1 MTEDHTPKMGRYSA
15 GWRRFLYRFF
25 ANSYF
30 RRKVTTPDGACAV
43 YVSPGAQLN
52 VLRPSGVRVDPV
64 HTRFIARWVKED
76 SVVWDVRGNIGLF
89 SFPVALKA
97 RRGQVYAFEPDI
109 TLAYNLLRSKRLA
122 VNQGLPITLMPFALS
137 NTDDIAEF
145 LIAAYGNSMNKLAGV
160 GAWHDN
166 LFVASEKRTV
176 VTLRIDSIA
185 RHLRPP
191 DVIKIDVEGA
201 EMLVLE
207 GGKETIAKSRPV
219 MLIEGPKELGP
230 AMKAYLKELDY
241 VMVDGFADDPVLID
255 EIAWDTVAIPR
266 ERWK

>member
-43 YVSPGAQLN
+43 YVSPGAQLK

-76 SVVWDVRGNIGLF
+76 SVVWDVGGNIGLF

-109 TLAYNLLRSKRLA
+109 TLAFNLLRSKRLA